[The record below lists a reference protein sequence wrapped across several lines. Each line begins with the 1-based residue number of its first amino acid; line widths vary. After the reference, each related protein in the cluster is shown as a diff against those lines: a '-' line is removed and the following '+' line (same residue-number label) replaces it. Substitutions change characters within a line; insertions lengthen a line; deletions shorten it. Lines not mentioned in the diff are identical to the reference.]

1 MSTHA
6 IAPAANAL
14 SCMGDCIVPH
24 TLTEAATAVGKNRTS
39 ILRAIKAGKLSATR
53 DPVSGDWWIEP
64 AELFR
69 LYPPAAHA
77 MAEPANAPL
86 RHADFEAEIR
96 DPRTKLASTE
106 ARLADAQDQ
115 ILDLRQQRDRE
126 AEERRRLT
134 AVLADLR
141 TAPPASTVPL
151 IPPIPTRRS
160 WLPWRRRG

>member
-6 IAPAANAL
+6 MALAANAL

-53 DPVSGDWWIEP
+53 DPVSGDWRIEP

-77 MAEPANAPL
+77 MAGPANAPL
-86 RHADFEAEIR
+86 RPADFEAEIR
-96 DPRTKLASTE
+96 DLRTKLASTE
-106 ARLADAQDQ
+106 ARLTDAQDQ

-141 TAPPASTVPL
+141 TAPPAPTVPAA
-151 IPPIPTRRS
+151 PPAPARRS
-160 WLPWRRRG
+160 CLPWRRRA